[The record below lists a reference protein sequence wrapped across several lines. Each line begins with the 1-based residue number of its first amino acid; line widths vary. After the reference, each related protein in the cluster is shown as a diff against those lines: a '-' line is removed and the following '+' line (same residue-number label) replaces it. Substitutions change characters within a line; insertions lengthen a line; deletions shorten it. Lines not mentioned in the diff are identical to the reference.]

1 MSMENTNEEVL
12 EETEQEELVE
22 APEQEENEQSE
33 EILAEKSKTKVKEG
47 ELPPALQKAIDK
59 KKGKDDD
66 DDDDDEDDDDEEE
79 DESVKKE
86 EFKIPLTKA
95 GMIKALF
102 DRVSSMKKEEVSTK
116 WKDLMGVAEASLSVD
131 DLGGP
136 TPSGPDDADPKT
148 GDPQPGK
155 KKKKI
160 KVDIPKIDV
169 KEDIEALVQGEELS
183 EEFKTKAATIFEAA
197 VHQKVMEIATKKTED
212 LEKEYQTNLQEEIIS
227 FRDEL
232 TDKVD
237 GYLNYVV
244 EEWMKENELALE
256 GSLKGE
262 ITEEFIGGLKDLFT
276 EHYIEV
282 PDEKV
287 DIVESLYDKVEEL
300 EEKLNSQIEDNVKT
314 KDELNEYR
322 KDKILEEVCEDLAD
336 TQSEKMKTLVDGVS
350 YEDDADNFENKVKT
364 IKENYFPNQ
373 TKQDENVEQES
384 DGSEVEETPEMNTI
398 MEAYSK
404 AIARK

>member
-1 MSMENTNEEVL
+1 MSIKNTNREEVL
-12 EETEQEELVE
+12 EEIEQEELVE
-22 APEQEENEQSE
+22 APEQEEE
-33 EILAEKSKTKVKEG
+33 VKEG

-66 DDDDDEDDDDEEE
+66 DDDDEDDDDEEE
-79 DESVKKE
+79 EEESVKKE
-86 EFKIPLTKA
+86 EIKIPPTKA

-102 DRVSSMKKEEVSTK
+102 DKVNGMKKEEVSAR
-116 WKDLMGVAEASLSVD
+116 WKDLMGVTEASVE

-160 KVDIPKIDV
+160 KVVVPEINV

-183 EEFKTKAATIFEAA
+183 EEFKSKAATIFEAA
-197 VHQKVMEIATKKTED
+197 VHQKVMEIATEKIDE
-212 LEKEYQTNLQEEIIS
+212 LEKEYQSNLQEEIVS

-336 TQSEKMKTLVDGVS
+336 TQSEKMKSLVDGVS
-350 YEDDADNFENKVKT
+350 YENDTDDFENKVKT
-364 IKENYFPNQ
+364 IKESYFPNQ
-373 TKQDENVEQES
+373 TKQDANVEQES
-384 DGSEVEETPEMNTI
+384 DGSEAEETPEMSNI

>member
-22 APEQEENEQSE
+22 APEQEEENEQSE
-33 EILAEKSKTKVKEG
+33 KIIAEKAKVKE
-47 ELPPALQKAIDK
+47 
-59 KKGKDDD
+59 
-66 DDDDDEDDDDEEE
+66 DDDEDDDDDDEEEEE
-79 DESVKKE
+79 DEQVKKE
-86 EFKIPLTKA
+86 EVKIPSTKA

-102 DRVSSMKKEEVSTK
+102 DKVNNMKKEEVSTK
-116 WKDLMGVAEASLSVD
+116 WKDLMGVAEASVD

-160 KVDIPKIDV
+160 KVDIPEIDV

-183 EEFKTKAATIFEAA
+183 EEFKSKASTIFEAA
-197 VHQKVMEIATKKTED
+197 VHQKVMEVITTKVEE
-212 LEKEYQTNLQEEIIS
+212 LEEEYQKNLQEEIVS

-244 EEWMKENELALE
+244 EEWMKENELALDS
-256 GSLKGE
+256 SLKSE
-262 ITEEFIGGLKDLFT
+262 LTEEFIGGLKNLFT

-300 EEKLNSQIEDNVKT
+300 EEKLNSQIDDNVQVT
-314 KDELNEYR
+314 SELNEYR

-336 TQSEKMKTLVDGVS
+336 TQSEKMKSLVEGVS
-350 YEDDADNFENKVKT
+350 YEDDKDDFENKVKT
-364 IKENYFPNQ
+364 IKESYFPNQ
-373 TKQDENVEQES
+373 TKQDANVEQES
-384 DGSEVEETPEMNTI
+384 DDSPTEETPEMNNI

-404 AIARK
+404 AIARN

>member
-22 APEQEENEQSE
+22 APEQEEE
-33 EILAEKSKTKVKEG
+33 VKEG

-66 DDDDDEDDDDEEE
+66 DEDDDEDDDDDDDEEE
-79 DESVKKE
+79 EEESVKKE
-86 EFKIPLTKA
+86 EIKIPPTKA

-102 DRVSSMKKEEVSTK
+102 DKVNGMKKEEVSTK
-116 WKDLMGVAEASLSVD
+116 WKELMDVAEASLSVD
-131 DLGGP
+131 DLGGE
-136 TPSGPDDADPKT
+136 DPET
-148 GDPQPGK
+148 ASPEGDKVAIGK

-160 KVDIPKIDV
+160 KISVPEINV
-169 KEDIEALVQGEELS
+169 KEDIDALVEGEELS
-183 EEFKTKAATIFEAA
+183 DEFKTKASTIFEAA
-197 VHQKVMEIATKKTED
+197 VHQKVMEIATEKIDD
-212 LEKEYQTNLQEEIIS
+212 LEKEYQTNLQEEIVS

-232 TDKVD
+232 TEKVD
-237 GYLNYVV
+237 GYLNFVV
-244 EEWMKENELALE
+244 EEWMKENEIALDS
-256 GSLKGE
+256 SLKSE
-262 ITEEFIGGLKDLFT
+262 LTEEFMIGLKDLFT

-300 EEKLNSQIEDNVKT
+300 EEKLNSQIDDNVQVT
-314 KDELNEYR
+314 SELNEYR
-322 KDKILEEVCEDLAD
+322 KNKILEEVCEDLAD
-336 TQSEKMKTLVDGVS
+336 TQSEKMKSLVEGVS
-350 YEDDADNFENKVKT
+350 YEDDADDFENKITT
-364 IKENYFPNQ
+364 IKESYFPNQ
-373 TKQDENVEQES
+373 TKQDQNVDQES
-384 DGSEVEETPEMNTI
+384 DVSEVEETPEMNNI

>member
-33 EILAEKSKTKVKEG
+33 EILAEKSKAKVKE
-47 ELPPALQKAIDK
+47 
-59 KKGKDDD
+59 
-66 DDDDDEDDDDEEE
+66 DDDEDEEDDEEEKDDDDEEE
-79 DESVKKE
+79 EDEQVKKE
-86 EFKIPLTKA
+86 EVKVPSTKSA
-95 GMIKALF
+95 MIKALF
-102 DRVSSMKKEEVSTK
+102 DKVNGLKKEEVSAK
-116 WKDLMGVAEASLSVD
+116 WKDLMDVAEAE
-131 DLGGP
+131 DLGGE
-136 TPSGPDDADPKT
+136 TPDDATPEGDT
-148 GDPQPGK
+148 GKIGK

-160 KVDIPKIDV
+160 KISMPEINV
-169 KEDIEALVQGEELS
+169 KEDIDALVEGEELS
-183 EEFKTKAATIFEAA
+183 EEFKTKASTIFEAA
-197 VHQKVMEIATKKTED
+197 VHQKVMEIATVKIDE
-212 LEKEYQTNLQEEIIS
+212 LEKEYQTNLQEEIVS

-232 TDKVD
+232 TEKVD

-244 EEWMKENELALE
+244 EEWMKENEIALDS
-256 GSLKGE
+256 SLKSE
-262 ITEEFIGGLKDLFT
+262 LTEEFIGGLKNLFT

-300 EEKLNSQIEDNVKT
+300 EGKLNSQIDDNVQVT
-314 KDELNEYR
+314 SELNEYR

-336 TQSEKMKTLVDGVS
+336 TQSEKMKTLIEGVS
-350 YEDDADNFENKVKT
+350 YENDADDFENKVKT
-364 IKENYFPNQ
+364 IKESYFPNQ

-384 DGSEVEETPEMNTI
+384 DASVDGEEVSEPKLNNI

>member
-1 MSMENTNEEVL
+1 MENTTQEEIL
-12 EETEQEELVE
+12 EETEQEGLVE
-22 APEQEENEQSE
+22 APEQIEEDKE
-33 EILAEKSKTKVKEG
+33 EVVEG

-59 KKGKDDD
+59 KNGKK
-66 DDDDDEDDDDEEE
+66 DDDEDDDGDDEDDEEEE
-79 DESVKKE
+79 DEQVKKE
-86 EFKIPLTKA
+86 EVKVPSTKSA
-95 GMIKALF
+95 MIKAPF
-102 DRVSSMKKEEVSTK
+102 DKVNGLKKEEVSAK
-116 WKDLMGVAEASLSVD
+116 WKNLMDVAEAE
-131 DLGGP
+131 DLGGE
-136 TPSGPDDADPKT
+136 TVDDATPV
-148 GDPQPGK
+148 GDSGKIGK

-160 KVDIPKIDV
+160 KISMPEINV
-169 KEDIEALVQGEELS
+169 KEDIDALVEGEELS
-183 EEFKTKAATIFEAA
+183 EEFKTKASTIFEAA
-197 VHQKVMEIATKKTED
+197 VHQKVMEIATVKIDD
-212 LEKEYQTNLQEEIIS
+212 LEKEYQTNLQEEIVS

-232 TDKVD
+232 TEKVD

-244 EEWMKENELALE
+244 EEWMKENELALDS
-256 GSLKGE
+256 SLKSE
-262 ITEEFIGGLKDLFT
+262 LTEEFIGGLKNLFT

-336 TQSEKMKTLVDGVS
+336 TQSEKMKTLVEGVS
-350 YEDDADNFENKVKT
+350 YEEDADNFENKVKT

-373 TKQDENVEQES
+373 TKQDDNVEQES
-384 DGSEVEETPEMNTI
+384 DVSETEETPEMNNI

-404 AIARK
+404 AIARN

>member
-1 MSMENTNEEVL
+1 MSMENTNQEEVL

-22 APEQEENEQSE
+22 APEQEEEKEQSE
-33 EILAEKSKTKVKEG
+33 EILAEKSKVKEG

-66 DDDDDEDDDDEEE
+66 EDDDDEDDDEEE

-86 EFKIPLTKA
+86 EVKIPSTKA
-95 GMIKALF
+95 AMIKALF
-102 DRVSSMKKEEVSTK
+102 DKVNGLKKEEVSAK
-116 WKDLMGVAEASLSVD
+116 WKDLMDVAEAE

-136 TPSGPDDADPKT
+136 TPTDSHPEKDEV
-148 GDPQPGK
+148 GK

-160 KVDIPKIDV
+160 KISMPEINV
-169 KEDIEALVQGEELS
+169 KEDIEALVEGEELS
-183 EEFKTKAATIFEAA
+183 EEFKAKASTIFEAA
-197 VHQKVMEIATKKTED
+197 VHQKVMEIATVKIDE
-212 LEKEYQTNLQEEIIS
+212 LEKEYQTNLQEEIVS

-232 TDKVD
+232 TEKVD

-244 EEWMKENELALE
+244 EEWMKENEIALDS
-256 GSLKGE
+256 SLKSE
-262 ITEEFIGGLKDLFT
+262 LTEEFIGGLKNLFT

-300 EEKLNSQIEDNVKT
+300 EEKLNSQIDDNVQVT
-314 KDELNEYR
+314 NELNEYR

-336 TQSEKMKTLVDGVS
+336 TQSEKMKSLVEGVS
-350 YEDDADNFENKVKT
+350 YEDDADDFENKIKT
-364 IKENYFPNQ
+364 IKESYFPNQ
-373 TKQDENVEQES
+373 IKQDENVEQES
-384 DGSEVEETPEMNTI
+384 DVSVDGEEVSDPKLNNI

-404 AIARK
+404 AIARN